1 MSDKIKNFI
10 QNECSNWTKF
20 EVIWLLFSTLVI
32 IGISIKLRDNT
43 MGIIAS
49 LCAIWYSLLAGKGK
63 LSCYFFGIIN
73 TILYGYISYKHRL
86 YGEVMLNWGWYLP
99 MMFVGIFCWRKNL
112 DKEQTIVKTDLSWFN
127 RIVFLVA
134 TCCAIVAY
142 TYILKTLKGSQPIL
156 DSATTI
162 LSITAMIL
170 TVKRCIEQWILWTI
184 INILSIYMWF
194 KVYLTVGNEVAILLM
209 WILSLINGIIFFV
222 QWAKE
227 VKKNE
232 VAR

>member
-1 MSDKIKNFI
+1 MSNKIKIFI

-20 EVIWLLFSTLVI
+20 EVIWLLLSTLVI

-63 LSCYFFGIIN
+63 LSCYLFGIIN
-73 TILYGYISYKHRL
+73 TLLYGYISYKHRL

-112 DKEQTIVKTDLSWFN
+112 DKEQIIVKTDLSWFN

-184 INILSIYMWF
+184 INILSIYMWL